1 MYNDISYTPWK
12 MPEFWWI
19 LENNLVFAYNWN
31 GAYKSLGP

>member
-1 MYNDISYTPWK
+1 MYNDISY

-31 GAYKSLGP
+31 GAYNSLGP